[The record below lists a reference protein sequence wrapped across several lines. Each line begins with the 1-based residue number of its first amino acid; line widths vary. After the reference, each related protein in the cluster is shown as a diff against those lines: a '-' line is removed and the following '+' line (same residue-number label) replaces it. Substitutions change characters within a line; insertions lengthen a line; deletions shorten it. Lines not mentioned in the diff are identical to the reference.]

1 MLYLLS
7 IITVLSVPYLLDV
20 LLSTPSRRDC
30 TLQ

>member
-20 LLSTPSRRDC
+20 LLSTLNRRDC